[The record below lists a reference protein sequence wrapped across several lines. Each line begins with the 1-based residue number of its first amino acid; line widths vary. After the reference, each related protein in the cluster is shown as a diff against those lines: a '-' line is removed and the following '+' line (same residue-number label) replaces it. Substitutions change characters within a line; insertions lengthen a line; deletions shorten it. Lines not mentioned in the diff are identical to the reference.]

1 MSGRVQKSVSNES
14 RRAQIKRNRQALGIL
29 VEHRGYDAMPCS
41 PCFQHHRVCKMDL
54 ANSKRCSE
62 YVARGLTGCNSGDMA
77 NALNRCFREQKKV
90 KQEEQEAEEA
100 LEILQT
106 QLAAALGRLSR
117 LRKQKRFLKERG
129 SDLIRRGM
137 QSVDEWEEEERVV
150 AAQEAAVL
158 KDLNSWGAGDS
169 GDWGSFGVSLVEA
182 DFLGPG
188 VPGSSTAGV
197 LPERVLGS

>member
-54 ANSKRCSE
+54 ANSKRCSD
-62 YVARGLTGCNSGDMA
+62 GDMA

>member
-54 ANSKRCSE
+54 ANSKRC
-62 YVARGLTGCNSGDMA
+62 M
-77 NALNRCFREQKKV
+77 NRCFREQKKV
-90 KQEEQEAEEA
+90 EQEEQEAEEA

-129 SDLIRRGM
+129 SDLIRRGI
-137 QSVDEWEEEERVV
+137 QSVDE
-150 AAQEAAVL
+150 
-158 KDLNSWGAGDS
+158 
-169 GDWGSFGVSLVEA
+169 
-182 DFLGPG
+182 
-188 VPGSSTAGV
+188 
-197 LPERVLGS
+197 